1 MRKFYEVI
9 VNHRKTVIVVFFISV
24 VICAL
29 CGTMV
34 NVNYDMND
42 YLPDGTASILSLAG
56 VLLWKISTHGVLSQL
71 GHLLGRGTVL
81 STIIVLFV
89 IPGMLYIFDTL
100 IRKTTVG
107 ANFYEGKPEKK
118 KSEKREIK
126 EVKESY

>member
-42 YLPDGTASILSLAG
+42 YLPDGTASILTLAG

-89 IPGMLYIFDTL
+89 IPGMLYIL
-100 IRKTTVG
+100 IH
-107 ANFYEGKPEKK
+107 
-118 KSEKREIK
+118 
-126 EVKESY
+126 

>member
-42 YLPDGTASILSLAG
+42 YLPDGTASILTLAG

-71 GHLLGRGTVL
+71 GPVL

>member
-1 MRKFYEVI
+1 M
-9 VNHRKTVIVVFFISV
+9 
-24 VICAL
+24 
-29 CGTMV
+29 
-34 NVNYDMND
+34 
-42 YLPDGTASILSLAG
+42 
-56 VLLWKISTHGVLSQL
+56 WKISTHGVISQL

>member
-42 YLPDGTASILSLAG
+42 YLPDGTASILTLAG

-89 IPGMLYIFDTL
+89 IPGMLYIFD
-100 IRKTTVG
+100 I
-107 ANFYEGKPEKK
+107 
-118 KSEKREIK
+118 
-126 EVKESY
+126 